1 MVKNGLYAHMQG
13 APLLTVTITPLQAVK
28 THGECGRFLGVFTV
42 IMAGRIAD
50 IL

>member
-1 MVKNGLYAHMQG
+1 MAKTVLYAHMQG

-28 THGECGRFLGVFTV
+28 THGECGRFLGIFTV
-42 IMAGRIAD
+42 IMAGRTAF

>member
-28 THGECGRFLGVFTV
+28 THGECGRFLDVFTV
-42 IMAGRIAD
+42 IMAA
-50 IL
+50 